1 MSAEHICLAMVITR
15 FRAQIQPGYDQ
26 IHAET
31 ASRTNALCSSGFP
44 SCNTYTLEVRKCI
57 LDFQDELQP
66 SASRRPTWQSVSS
79 LLSLLLLAFF
89 FSSSIPPR
97 LVSAGWARAR
107 RETAVVSPHFLRR
120 PPAKQHQVAVAPC
133 PHAFGPKAGK
143 EQREGERQK
152 ARGKP

>member
-1 MSAEHICLAMVITR
+1 MVITR

-26 IHAET
+26 IHAES
-31 ASRTNALCSSGFP
+31 ASRTNALCFP
-44 SCNTYTLEVRKCI
+44 SCNTLQVRKWI

-97 LVSAGWARAR
+97 LVSARAR

-133 PHAFGPKAGK
+133 PRAFGPKAGK

>member
-1 MSAEHICLAMVITR
+1 MVITR

-97 LVSAGWARAR
+97 LVSAEWARAR
-107 RETAVVSPHFLRR
+107 RETAVVSPHCLRR